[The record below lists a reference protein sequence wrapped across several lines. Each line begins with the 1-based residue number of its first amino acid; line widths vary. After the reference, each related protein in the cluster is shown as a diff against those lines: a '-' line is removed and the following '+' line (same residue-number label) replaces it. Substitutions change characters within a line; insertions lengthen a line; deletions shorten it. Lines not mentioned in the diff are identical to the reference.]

1 MDSSPEVVSKLRE
14 VVSQGISPEDSRR
27 QRRAVVSSALGGA
40 AGLAACWAFLEFAD
54 GVRSASSWRIPA
66 ALVATSLAAAA
77 LQYRRLGPR
86 LPQEHP
92 ERDLAALARLYA
104 LCPSCGEL
112 IGRYA
117 LGCAA
122 CGALRRPRA
131 AVVGVI
137 LLAVATFVTLVG
149 IWIKTGRP

>member
-1 MDSSPEVVSKLRE
+1 VEPSPEVVSKLRE

-27 QRRAVVSSALGGA
+27 QRRALVSSAVGGT
-40 AGLAACWAFLEFAD
+40 AGLAATWAFLEFAD
-54 GVRSASSWRIPA
+54 GVRSTSSWRLPA
-66 ALVATSLAAAA
+66 TLVAMSLAGAA

-92 ERDLAALARLYA
+92 EQDLAALARLYA

-112 IGRYA
+112 VGRYA

-137 LLAVATFVTLVG
+137 LLAVATFATLVWG
-149 IWIKTGRP
+149 WIKTGRS